1 MQVKIVFVTPSIKTG
16 GGNRVFIELAN
27 QLCGTHDISIVYPN
41 NSSEKNTFSSNA
53 KLKYVCIGKVA
64 STKFKKLQNL
74 FRCIRYLNSLP
85 SDSILILTDPIFCLL
100 TWMLKHKSRIYRFI
114 QADDYRIYDDGNVL
128 GKGLKLKLYKY
139 FCLRSYQLH
148 INYIFNSRFVYD
160 RFCQDAKRND
170 VSYSLIHP
178 AINSGVFKPV
188 ERGASPFHGCSL
200 CLIARKHPLKGLET
214 FIHVFHSLP
223 SGLRHQ
229 ITNVTLVSHDDL
241 SGFDTR
247 GMNVVRPTCDADIA
261 KVYQSADIFIS
272 TSWWEGFGL
281 PPLEA
286 MACGCAVITSKS
298 GGVNE
303 FAEEGKNCLMFEPE
317 NEHELTENLNIL
329 INDIVLRKRLA
340 IAGVRTASA
349 FDWKK
354 SANQLLNILCLP
366 PQL

>member
-188 ERGASPFHGCSL
+188 ERTGNIYPCFSFPAF
-200 CLIARKHPLKGLET
+200 RFK
-214 FIHVFHSLP
+214 
-223 SGLRHQ
+223 
-229 ITNVTLVSHDDL
+229 
-241 SGFDTR
+241 
-247 GMNVVRPTCDADIA
+247 
-261 KVYQSADIFIS
+261 
-272 TSWWEGFGL
+272 TSNYERYF
-281 PPLEA
+281 
-286 MACGCAVITSKS
+286 SK
-298 GGVNE
+298 
-303 FAEEGKNCLMFEPE
+303 P
-317 NEHELTENLNIL
+317 
-329 INDIVLRKRLA
+329 
-340 IAGVRTASA
+340 
-349 FDWKK
+349 
-354 SANQLLNILCLP
+354 
-366 PQL
+366 